1 MFTSDLAESKQDKV
15 SLYDVDPDAVE
26 ALIDYAYSNKV
37 HNVFLLLTM
46 LSAYS
51 NKEHYNVF
59 LFKIKCICCGNW
71 KLENYDSINSSSQ
84 FFLWLFIS

>member
-37 HNVFLLLTM
+37 SISTIIHIFAVCYC
-46 LSAYS
+46 SVS
-51 NKEHYNVF
+51 C
-59 LFKIKCICCGNW
+59 FKCDNRQVG
-71 KLENYDSINSSSQ
+71 YD
-84 FFLWLFIS
+84 

>member
-37 HNVFLLLTM
+37 NNVFLIRI
-46 LSAYS
+46 
-51 NKEHYNVF
+51 E
-59 LFKIKCICCGNW
+59 CICCGDMRSMTY
-71 KLENYDSINSSSQ
+71 KGQEKIK
-84 FFLWLFIS
+84 

>member
-37 HNVFLLLTM
+37 MAIF
-46 LSAYS
+46 SPKS
-51 NKEHYNVF
+51 E
-59 LFKIKCICCGNW
+59 IR
-71 KLENYDSINSSSQ
+71 
-84 FFLWLFIS
+84 